1 MRIHNQEEV
10 LAFWEEIYGPLESSW
25 KNKFLKHPSM
35 KGILKHQSD
44 NIKVAIRRNKKLS
57 DVLDDL
63 HKQGVNKEAF
73 DRKHNPFHE
82 SQQDQSLSKI
92 ERREK
97 DGGRWGRSF

>member
-1 MRIHNQEEV
+1 MRIHNAEEV
-10 LAFWEEIYGPLESSW
+10 LAFWEEIYGQLESSW

-35 KGILKHQSD
+35 KEILKHQSD

-57 DVLDDL
+57 EVLDDL
-63 HKQGVNKEAF
+63 NNQKASKEAF
-73 DRKHNPFHE
+73 DRKHNPFYE
-82 SQQDQSLSKI
+82 SQQDQSSSKI

>member
-1 MRIHNQEEV
+1 MRIHNPEEV
-10 LAFWEEIYGPLESSW
+10 LAFWEEVYGHLDSSW
-25 KNKFLKHPSM
+25 KTKFLKHPAM

-44 NIKVAIRRNKKLS
+44 NIKVSIRRNKKLS
-57 DVLDDL
+57 EVLEDL
-63 HKQGVNKEAF
+63 LNQGREKAAF
-73 DRKHNPFHE
+73 DMKLNPFHE